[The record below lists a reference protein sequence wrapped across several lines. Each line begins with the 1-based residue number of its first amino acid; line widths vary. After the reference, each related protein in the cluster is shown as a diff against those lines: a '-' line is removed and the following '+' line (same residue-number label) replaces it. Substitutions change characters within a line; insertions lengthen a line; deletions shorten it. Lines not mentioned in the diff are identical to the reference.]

1 MVWTALRESEGPS
14 REEVIRQIERRDPA
28 RLAAL
33 ALANASSLQA
43 ADRVLAVELAVRAA
57 TPEATATVVSALGD
71 PDPSVRRIAAAAMS
85 SLRSP
90 MAVDALSR
98 SLSDPRADIRVEAVR
113 ALGLIDDDSVPTRL
127 ITALK
132 DPEVRVREGAVEAL
146 VRWRSPAV
154 ARRLADALSSP
165 DLRRPAGDVL
175 IRMGAVAVEPL
186 TDLVMRSDPDVRAAG
201 GAVLERVAGPGPF
214 LGDLGSTNPDTRFR
228 AVEVLGA
235 MGGRVA
241 VEALMQALSDPEVRV
256 RSRAATVLGSLGDP
270 RSLPA
275 LKRMFLSDPVV
286 EVAVSAEAALHALGS
301 PPETERPSDQGIDG

>member
-1 MVWTALRESEGPS
+1 PQGTGAGGSRAGAPRPS
-14 REEVIRQIERRDPA
+14 RPA
-28 RLAAL
+28 MRAAAL
-33 ALANASSLQA
+33 
-43 ADRVLAVELAVRAA
+43 
-57 TPEATATVVSALGD
+57 
-71 PDPSVRRIAAAAMS
+71 S

-90 MAVDALSR
+90 VGGGAAAASP
-98 SLSDPRADIRVEAVR
+98 PRPPADIRVEAVR

-241 VEALMQALSDPEVRV
+241 VEALMQALSDPEV
-256 RSRAATVLGSLGDP
+256 
-270 RSLPA
+270 
-275 LKRMFLSDPVV
+275 
-286 EVAVSAEAALHALGS
+286 
-301 PPETERPSDQGIDG
+301 